1 MDFNTWLNLK
11 FDRKMATSEGTPVNE
26 ELLTSIEHNGVTF
39 DYYLTYYPSGLVSFN
54 VDSSQPVSMRLK
66 ANGRVFRPD
75 DDDELSLNLPLY
87 QDLHMQV
94 IEHYVGD
101 DLVWLF
107 KQKMA

>member
-11 FDRKMATSEGTPVNE
+11 FDRTPSAE
-26 ELLTSIEHNGVTF
+26 ELLATVEKNGVTF

-75 DDDELSLNLPLY
+75 DDDELSISLLL
-87 QDLHMQV
+87 QEELHMQV

-101 DLVWLF
+101 ELVWEL
-107 KQKMA
+107 KD